1 METIIETN
9 NINWNKP
16 LLNLTA
22 LLSLIKGEIDVNKR
36 TNNPYL
42 NHDLN
47 KGSGDA
53 KKIDTAPPSSRNIQ
67 MISRRFERLI
77 IHMHTTIIKRRYRA
91 EKDGRKPISGD
102 RVRQPNINAS
112 KLCLISNRVIS
123 SNNSFFM
130 LFINYVYILENLK

>member
-9 NINWNKP
+9 NINCNKP
-16 LLNLTA
+16 LLTLTA
-22 LLSLIKGEIDVNKR
+22 LLSLVKGEIDVNNR

-53 KKIDTAPPSSRNIQ
+53 KNIDTAPASSRNMQ
-67 MISRRFERLI
+67 LTSRRLERLI

-91 EKDGRKPISGD
+91 EKDGRKPISG
-102 RVRQPNINAS
+102 VNATQPNISAS
-112 KLCLISNRVIS
+112 LLCLISN
-123 SNNSFFM
+123 
-130 LFINYVYILENLK
+130 K